1 VKQRVDFIQRI
12 SKALN
17 KRKEEMSH
25 QLSEQMHERVT
36 DGVVQDSADE
46 VLSLSMEKLQNS
58 LQQSEIDELRHIED
72 ALTRIQK
79 GEYGV
84 CIDCGEPISERRLE
98 SFPYAARCIICQEA
112 QEQ

>member
-1 VKQRVDFIQRI
+1 VKQRAEFILRI
-12 SKALN
+12 RKALL
-17 KRKEEMSH
+17 KRKEEMSQ
-25 QLSEQMHERVT
+25 QLADQRNDRVT

-72 ALTRIQK
+72 ALSRIQK

-84 CIDCGEPISERRLE
+84 CIECGEPISERRLE

-112 QEQ
+112 QEG

>member
-1 VKQRVDFIQRI
+1 VKQRAEFVQRI
-12 SKALN
+12 GKALN

-25 QLSEQMHERVT
+25 QLAAQMHDRVG
-36 DGVVQDSADE
+36 DGVVQDSGDE

-58 LQQSEIDELRHIED
+58 LQQSEIDELRNIDD
-72 ALTRIQK
+72 ALGRIHK

-112 QEQ
+112 QEG